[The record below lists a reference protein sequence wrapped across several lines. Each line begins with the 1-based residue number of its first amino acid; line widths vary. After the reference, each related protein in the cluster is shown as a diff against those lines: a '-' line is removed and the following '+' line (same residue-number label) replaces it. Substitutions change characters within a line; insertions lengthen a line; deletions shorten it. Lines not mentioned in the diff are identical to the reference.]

1 TGMDGLPPIV
11 LYDYQPG
18 RSGEYPKKFLEGF
31 YGYLHTDGYA
41 GYNQVPDITRCGC
54 WAHLRR
60 KFVEAMPAASSNPKG
75 LLTPAQVGR
84 DYCDQLFAAE
94 KKLTE
99 LPAEERQKQ
108 RLAVEKPMLR
118 AFWCWLE
125 ELERQPLA
133 GNRVTP
139 KFCVKSIERR
149 NRAKFIC
156 RRQRLDRLPPMST
169 T

>member
-1 TGMDGLPPIV
+1 MDTCIPTAMRATTRYRIL
-11 LYDYQPG
+11 
-18 RSGEYPKKFLEGF
+18 
-31 YGYLHTDGYA
+31 TAAAA
-41 GYNQVPDITRCGC
+41 G
-54 WAHLRR
+54 AHLRR

-94 KKLTE
+94 KKLAE

-125 ELERQPLA
+125 ELEQQPLA
-133 GNRVTP
+133 GNLKKAAQYAPQTAALHG
-139 KFCVKSIERR
+139 E
-149 NRAKFIC
+149 
-156 RRQRLDRLPPMST
+156 LPA
-169 T
+169 

>member
-1 TGMDGLPPIV
+1 MDTCI
-11 LYDYQPG
+11 
-18 RSGEYPKKFLEGF
+18 
-31 YGYLHTDGYA
+31 TDGYA

-94 KKLTE
+94 KKLAG

-125 ELERQPLA
+125 ELERSLWPE
-133 GNRVTP
+133 
-139 KFCVKSIERR
+139 I
-149 NRAKFIC
+149 
-156 RRQRLDRLPPMST
+156 
-169 T
+169 